1 MGDRDGVH
9 PWYMMLRRFSSRSA
23 RKWADLAARV
33 KRVVAVLSIGFG
45 SKESGGACGPWVAF
59 RVRLES
65 IASSTAAE
73 NWAMMS
79 QGGRGTDELE
89 LPLCDCQRSGRST
102 NRLLADC
109 NSGFE
114 VGYRSVPTVHCTD
127 GTERLHYNTLKG
139 YPVSTSGGMSPAPL
153 SSLSYN
159 VSIQLTLYE
168 RFPILAWQ
176 CPCVRVLSAVARC
189 PPGSGRALM
198 PARGWE
204 RERLGSR

>member
-1 MGDRDGVH
+1 VLVLQKAPHSSQAASHLSVGDRDGVH

-79 QGGRGTDELE
+79 GGARYMSSSVTV
-89 LPLCDCQRSGRST
+89 LPKTMRPVKVAMKVD
-102 NRLLADC
+102 LLM
-109 NSGFE
+109 
-114 VGYRSVPTVHCTD
+114 
-127 GTERLHYNTLKG
+127 LK
-139 YPVSTSGGMSPAPL
+139 ML
-153 SSLSYN
+153 
-159 VSIQLTLYE
+159 
-168 RFPILAWQ
+168 
-176 CPCVRVLSAVARC
+176 RC
-189 PPGSGRALM
+189 PAVD
-198 PARGWE
+198 
-204 RERLGSR
+204 